1 MTVSEVSHR
10 YAQALFEI
18 AKDQQQVESVLE
30 QIREIKEILFRNP
43 EILTYLQSPLFKS
56 DQKVMVLAESIKGK
70 GLLAEVESFLLLLT
84 KKNRISLFS
93 EILHAFQELTDEAN
107 QVTRGTVWSA
117 LPLAQEDRK
126 AIEEKVSSYTQ
137 KNVILAYKEDP
148 SILGGLVAKIG
159 SFTFDDT
166 LVTHLKR
173 LKEELKRRAH

>member
-84 KKNRISLFS
+84 KKNRISLFLKYFTLFRNS
-93 EILHAFQELTDEAN
+93 P
-107 QVTRGTVWSA
+107 TR
-117 LPLAQEDRK
+117 PIR
-126 AIEEKVSSYTQ
+126 
-137 KNVILAYKEDP
+137 
-148 SILGGLVAKIG
+148 
-159 SFTFDDT
+159 
-166 LVTHLKR
+166 
-173 LKEELKRRAH
+173 